1 MKKLIAILLTFAVS
15 SITLGSQFINGKK
28 NHFTEVY
35 AAGSVDCGDPE
46 RNLLLHDLCQTFDAD
61 ITDCRLG
68 SEILKGSIDP
78 EAGSP
83 EFEVTYDNE
92 YTTGYILLYPHGE
105 RDQAEV
111 IEYQLVDNTPLEF
124 TGEMSISYYGET
136 EQVNFFDIMTDE
148 EYFPIEETGE
158 DEDDYNTIVET
169 GEVSNIKNS
178 KGEEC
183 EPHIFGF
190 ILSAIAAKVVALAVA
205 ATVVIVAASLPRYFV
220 SGLTPAGVG
229 SEIVDGLSV
238 VFNSLKYELTKFKQ
252 KLRDIA
258 KDNKDKRENHMYYI
272 TIPVVEENVDMYR
285 DRFSDIKVGD
295 MLVSV
300 FPVIECVAKAT
311 LRKGYSIYSYYTSD
325 AKTAMKNAWVT
336 GRVVKEKCDELN
348 SGYYHHFHAY
358 PANSKNKRSG
368 IVDGVRINIH
378 GFYGEP
384 A

>member
-1 MKKLIAILLTFAVS
+1 MKKLIAILLTFVVS
-15 SITLGSQFINGKK
+15 SITLGSQFVNGKK

-35 AAGSVDCGDPE
+35 AAGSVDCGYPE

-78 EAGSP
+78 AAGSP

-105 RDQAEV
+105 KEQAEV

-148 EYFPIEETGE
+148 EYFPIEEAGE

-169 GEVSNIKNS
+169 GEVSSIKNP

-183 EPHIFGF
+183 APYILGF
-190 ILSAIAAKVVALAVA
+190 ILPAIAAKVVALAVA
-205 ATVVIVAASLPRYFV
+205 ATIVIVAASLPIYFV

-229 SEIVDGLSV
+229 SEIINGLTVVLNSV
-238 VFNSLKYELTKFKQ
+238 RYEFTKLKE
-252 KLRDIA
+252 KLREISKQNHDR
-258 KDNKDKRENHMYYI
+258 KENHSYYI
-272 TIPVVEENVDMYR
+272 TIPIVNDNVRMYQR
-285 DRFSDIKVGD
+285 RFSDIEVGD
-295 MLVSV
+295 MLVSI
-300 FPVIECVAKAT
+300 FPVNERVAKIM
-311 LRKGYSIYSYYTSD
+311 LRKGYSVYSYYTSD
-325 AKTAMKNAWVT
+325 AKTALKNAWV
-336 GRVVKEKCDELN
+336 GRVVKEQCDELN

-358 PANSKNKRSG
+358 TNGGTKRSG
-368 IVDGVRINIH
+368 VVDGVRINIH

>member
-15 SITLGSQFINGKK
+15 SITLGSQFVNGKK

-105 RDQAEV
+105 KEQAEV
-111 IEYQLVDNTPLEF
+111 VEYQLVDNTPLEF

-136 EQVNFFDIMTDE
+136 EQVNFFDIMTNE
-148 EYFPIEETGE
+148 EYFPIEEAGE
-158 DEDDYNTIVET
+158 DEDGN
-169 GEVSNIKNS
+169 NS
-178 KGEEC
+178 FSQSREC
-183 EPHIFGF
+183 ETCGLASIFA
-190 ILSAIAAKVVALAVA
+190 ILAAKVAALAVA
-205 ATVVIVAASLPRYFV
+205 ATIVIVAASLPRYFV

-229 SEIVDGLSV
+229 SEIINGLTVVLNSV
-238 VFNSLKYELTKFKQ
+238 RYEFTKLKE
-252 KLRDIA
+252 KLREISKQNHDR
-258 KDNKDKRENHMYYI
+258 KENHSYYI
-272 TIPVVEENVDMYR
+272 TIPIVNDNVRMYQR
-285 DRFSDIKVGD
+285 RFSDIEVGD
-295 MLVSV
+295 MLVSI
-300 FPVIECVAKAT
+300 FPVNERVAKIM
-311 LRKGYSIYSYYTSD
+311 LRKGYSVYSYYTSD
-325 AKTAMKNAWVT
+325 AKTALKNAWV
-336 GRVVKEKCDELN
+336 GRVVKEQCDELN

-358 PANSKNKRSG
+358 TNGGTKRSG
-368 IVDGVRINIH
+368 VVDGVRINIH